1 MTDRIRWGLIGLG
14 SISRKFATGLGYLPD
29 AEVYAVASRSQAKA
43 DAFGAEFGASKTYG
57 SYEALANDPD
67 VDVVYIGTP
76 HTYHMPHSLLCLN
89 AGKHVLCEKPFA
101 VNRAQAQAMVDC
113 ARANKRFLMD
123 AFWTRFFPGM
133 IKLRELLADKV
144 IGDVMLL
151 QVDFGFRMGQILPD
165 HRLFNPQLAGGAMM
179 DVGVYCLQ
187 LASMVFGKQPSE
199 IVSQVAL
206 GSTGVDEL
214 SATIFKYS
222 DYELATITTA
232 IRLSTPQE
240 ARIMGSKGYIAL
252 ADWWHPSEL
261 TVALSGQAPET
272 LTFENEGNGF
282 NYEAAAVGD
291 CIRSGRIEC
300 DVMPLDETLAI
311 MDTMDRIRG
320 KWGLRYPG
328 EDLDESP
335 Q

>member
-1 MTDRIRWGLIGLG
+1 MTDSIRWGLIGLG

-29 AEVYAVASRSQAKA
+29 AEVYAVASRSADKA
-43 DAFGAEFGASKTYG
+43 DAFGAEFGASKCYG

-76 HTYHMPHSLLCLN
+76 HTYHLSNTLLCLK
-89 AGKHVLCEKPFA
+89 AGKHALCEKPFA
-101 VNRAQAQAMVDC
+101 VNRAQAQEMVDC

-133 IKLRELLADKV
+133 VKLRELLADDV

-151 QVDFGFRMGQILPD
+151 QVDFGFRMGQILPE
-165 HRLFNPQLAGGAMM
+165 HRLFNPELGGGALL
-179 DVGVYCLQ
+179 DVGVYCVQ

-199 IVSQVAL
+199 ILSQGTL

-222 DYELATITTA
+222 DYELATIATA
-232 IRLSTPQE
+232 IRLNTPQE
-240 ARIMGSKGYIAL
+240 ARIIGSKGVIAL
-252 ADWWHPSEL
+252 SEWWRPSEM
-261 TVALSGQAPET
+261 TVAVSGQEPET
-272 LTFENEGNGF
+272 LKFQNEGNGF
-282 NYEAAAVGD
+282 NYEAAAVGN
-291 CIRSGRIEC
+291 CIRSGLIEC

-311 MDTMDRIRG
+311 MDTMDRIRAV
-320 KWGLRYPG
+320 WGLRYPV
-328 EDLDESP
+328 ES
-335 Q
+335 